1 MVAKKLELAVILPAF
16 NEEQTIAKTI
26 ANLKSAVP
34 RAEIV
39 VVDNASN
46 DKTHE
51 IALRAKVIVLS
62 EPRRGKGFAVQRGFD
77 FALSKGAEVIAI
89 IDADN
94 TYEVEKFPHAV
105 NLIRNSGFDMVTGV
119 RVPASREVN
128 RDSQEQPHF
137 RFGHKA
143 GNKLFISLSNFL
155 LPTGIRDV
163 LSGWRVM
170 SKRFVASFPGDA
182 KGFEI
187 EAQLNSHAYSVNAA
201 LTNLDVPY
209 FARPSGSVS
218 KLNTYR
224 DGLRI
229 LRTTM
234 RNFRNDRPVFAFSLL
249 ALPWAIATVYFLY
262 LPLASYFEDG
272 LVPYLPRFVAAVGTF
287 LISALL
293 WISGVLL
300 ERMRQIRVTTT
311 LRIFHENTL

>member
-1 MVAKKLELAVILPAF
+1 MKDNEVVVILPAF
-16 NEEQTIAKTI
+16 NEEKTIATTI
-26 ANLKSAVP
+26 ANLKSTLTKT
-34 RAEIV
+34 EIV
-39 VVDNASN
+39 VVDNAS
-46 DKTHE
+46 DDLTRE
-51 IALRAKVIVLS
+51 IARRAKVTVLN

-77 FALSKGAEVIAI
+77 YALSKGVEVIAI

-94 TYEVEKFPHAV
+94 TYEVKMFPHAIG
-105 NLIRNSGFDMVTGV
+105 LIKNGGYDMVTGV
-119 RVPASREVN
+119 RVPATRKADL
-128 RDSQEQPHF
+128 DSQEQRHF

-143 GNKLFISLSNFL
+143 GNRMFISLSNFL

-187 EAQLNSHAYSVNAA
+187 EAQLNSHAFSVNAA
-201 LTNLDVPY
+201 VTNLEVPY

-218 KLNTYR
+218 KLNTYS

-300 ERMRQIRVTTT
+300 ERMRQIRVTAT
-311 LRIFHENTL
+311 LRIFHSNSH

>member
-1 MVAKKLELAVILPAF
+1 MKDNEVVVILPAF
-16 NEEQTIAKTI
+16 NEEKTIATTI
-26 ANLKSAVP
+26 ANLKSTLTKT
-34 RAEIV
+34 EIV
-39 VVDNASN
+39 VVDNAS
-46 DKTHE
+46 DDLTRE
-51 IALRAKVIVLS
+51 IARRAKVTVLN
-62 EPRRGKGFAVQRGFD
+62 EPRRGKGFTVQRGFNY
-77 FALSKGAEVIAI
+77 ALSKGVEVIAI

-94 TYEVEKFPHAV
+94 TYEVKMFPHAIG
-105 NLIRNSGFDMVTGV
+105 LIKNGGYDMVTGV
-119 RVPASREVN
+119 RVPATRKADL
-128 RDSQEQPHF
+128 DSQEQRHF

-143 GNKLFISLSNFL
+143 GNRMFISLSNFL

-187 EAQLNSHAYSVNAA
+187 EAQLNSHAFSVNAA
-201 LTNLDVPY
+201 VTNLEVPY

-218 KLNTYR
+218 KLNTYS

-234 RNFRNDRPVFAFSLL
+234 RNFRNDRPVFAFALL

-300 ERMRQIRVTTT
+300 ERMRQIRVAAT
-311 LRIFHENTL
+311 LRIFHSNSH

>member
-1 MVAKKLELAVILPAF
+1 MKDNEVVVILPAF
-16 NEEQTIAKTI
+16 NEEKTIATTI
-26 ANLKSAVP
+26 ANLKSTLTKT
-34 RAEIV
+34 EIV

-46 DKTHE
+46 DLTRE
-51 IALRAKVIVLS
+51 IARRAKVTVLN
-62 EPRRGKGFAVQRGFD
+62 EPRRGKGFAVQRGFNY
-77 FALSKGAEVIAI
+77 ALSKGVEVIAI

-94 TYEVEKFPHAV
+94 TYEVKMFPHAIG
-105 NLIRNSGFDMVTGV
+105 LIKNGGYDMVTGV
-119 RVPASREVN
+119 RVPATRKADL
-128 RDSQEQPHF
+128 DSQEQRHF

-143 GNKLFISLSNFL
+143 GNRMFISLSNFL

-187 EAQLNSHAYSVNAA
+187 EAQLNSHAFSVNAA
-201 LTNLDVPY
+201 VTNLEVPY

-218 KLNTYR
+218 KLNTYS

-234 RNFRNDRPVFAFSLL
+234 RNFRNDRPVVAFSLL
-249 ALPWAIATVYFLY
+249 ALPWAVATVYFLY

-300 ERMRQIRVTTT
+300 ERMRQIRVAAT
-311 LRIFHENTL
+311 LRIFHSNSH

>member
-1 MVAKKLELAVILPAF
+1 MKDNEVVVILPAF
-16 NEEQTIAKTI
+16 NEEKTIATTI
-26 ANLKSAVP
+26 ANLKSTLTK
-34 RAEIV
+34 AEIV
-39 VVDNASN
+39 VVDNAS
-46 DKTHE
+46 DDLTRE
-51 IALRAKVIVLS
+51 IARRAKVTVLN

-77 FALSKGAEVIAI
+77 YALSKGVEVIAI

-94 TYEVEKFPHAV
+94 TYEVKMFPHAIG
-105 NLIRNSGFDMVTGV
+105 LIKNSGYDMVTGV
-119 RVPASREVN
+119 RVPATRKADL
-128 RDSQEQPHF
+128 DSQEQRHF
-137 RFGHKA
+137 RFGHKT
-143 GNKLFISLSNFL
+143 GNRIFISLSNFL
-155 LPTGIRDV
+155 LPTGIHDV

-187 EAQLNSHAYSVNAA
+187 EAQLNSHAFSVNAA
-201 LTNLDVPY
+201 VTNLEVPY

-218 KLNTYR
+218 KLNTYS

-234 RNFRNDRPVFAFSLL
+234 RNFRNDRPVVAFSLL
-249 ALPWAIATVYFLY
+249 ALPWAVATVYFLY

-272 LVPYLPRFVAAVGTF
+272 LVPYLPRFIAAVGTF

-300 ERMRQIRVTTT
+300 ERMRQIRVAAT
-311 LRIFHENTL
+311 LRIFHSNSH